1 VNEIEQALAGAW
13 RLFPHTYAVKASRGR
28 WKPYSHLKLITDR
41 ITPGLVQGGG
51 RYIVTLPPRH
61 GKSEFISHYVPVWY
75 LDAFPERQ
83 VILSSYAAK
92 FAAKWGRKVRNT
104 LEGFEQARAIVRQ
117 DSRAGDRFSLVQG
130 GQMIT
135 AGVGGSI
142 TGEGGHLGIIDDP
155 FKNWQEAQ
163 SELRRE
169 TVRDWYLSTFRT
181 RFEANCTIVVLMT
194 RWHEGDLAGF
204 LIDESE
210 EDWQVINMPAI
221 AEADDILGRS
231 LGQALCPERYDL
243 DALAQIKAA
252 VGIKVWTSLYQ
263 QRPAAAEGE
272 LWKRAHWRRF
282 KELPDRF
289 DEKIQSWDMS
299 FKDKGQSKTGKVDY
313 VVGQVWGRVGR
324 NLYLLDQVRGQW
336 GFTKSMGQVIEMTK
350 KHPDARLKLIED
362 KANGP
367 AVQDSLK
374 GIITGIRMVEPQG
387 GKVARAT
394 AAEPI
399 LETGYVWLPADELAH
414 PWVPGFIDEA
424 ASFPKA
430 KHDDQVDAASQA
442 ILWMDKKGNSFLDKI
457 TRR

>member
-1 VNEIEQALAGAW
+1 MNEIEQALAGAW

>member
-1 VNEIEQALAGAW
+1 MTEIEQALAGAW

-221 AEADDILGRS
+221 AEADDILGRP